1 MTRPAGYLDYDDI
14 DMPRHVSLEEQEQTG
29 LARRNTFVA
38 PLPQARPMPPPAQV
52 DPYAQAA
59 SEMHEV
65 RALYTHDP
73 VSRGK
78 AMFIKTMGISLFL
91 WGLTLAGLAL
101 LDSLSFMVWLLW
113 ASLEG
118 GIIFIVLAWIDHKE
132 HPLSVRAKLAD
143 GFLGIMRREQSMR
156 HVATYGA
163 DLVREARELE

>member
-1 MTRPAGYLDYDDI
+1 MSIYDD
-14 DMPRHVSLEEQEQTG
+14 DWGAVDTPRRVSLNEQEQTG
-29 LARRNTFVA
+29 LTRRSTFVA
-38 PLPQARPMPPPAQV
+38 PLPQARPMLPPAQV

-73 VSRGK
+73 ISRGK

-91 WGLTLAGLAL
+91 WGLTLAALAM
-101 LDSLSFMVWLLW
+101 LDGLSFMMWLLF

-118 GIIFIVLAWIDHKE
+118 GAVFIVLAWIDHKE

-143 GFLGIMRREQSMR
+143 GFLSIMRREQSMR

-163 DLVREARELE
+163 ELVKQARELE